1 MATNRDKTL
10 INQMPFAV
18 VVDVVLELVDEFE
31 GNEAVQSAQHFAV
44 VHEYPVVGF
53 AEAQGTQAP

>member
-31 GNEAVQSAQHFAV
+31 GNEAV
-44 VHEYPVVGF
+44 
-53 AEAQGTQAP
+53 